1 MTDLII
7 DFIFIFFFLISTS
20 VKDIYNMAK
29 SELIYWGYNP
39 KHLGAYDETAS
50 DNSSKGQFGLMY
62 FYAFTA
68 AFVLVML
75 GHYTIWKALWTLL
88 RLGILHWCGVEDL
101 GYYFFE
107 RWIRFPKEYVETH
120 EFVNILGWRL
130 AKNLPWL
137 SRVRKVWIFKIP
149 SLIGFVCG
157 KDVVWW
163 KFLILSIFS
172 IILAVYISFII

>member
-1 MTDLII
+1 MKDLI
-7 DFIFIFFFLISTS
+7 FLFFFLSSTS
-20 VKDIYNMAK
+20 IKDIWNMAK

-39 KHLGAYDETAS
+39 KHIGAYDETAS

-62 FYAFTA
+62 FYALSA
-68 AFVLVML
+68 AIFLVIS
-75 GHYTIWKALWTLL
+75 GYYTIWEALFVMIKLV
-88 RLGILHWCGVEDL
+88 ILHICGVEDI

-130 AKNLPWL
+130 AKSLYWL
-137 SRVRKVWIFKIP
+137 SRPRKLWKITIP

-157 KDVVWW
+157 KDVIWW
-163 KFLILSIFS
+163 KFLILSISS
-172 IILAVYISFII
+172 IIIVAYVSLII